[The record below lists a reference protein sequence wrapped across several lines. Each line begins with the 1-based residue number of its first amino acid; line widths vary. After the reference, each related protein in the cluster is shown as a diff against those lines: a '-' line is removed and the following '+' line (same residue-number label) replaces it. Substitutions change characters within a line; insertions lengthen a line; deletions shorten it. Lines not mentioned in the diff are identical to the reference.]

1 MCESNQMLLAL
12 LRRYVRPYRWPL
24 AAVAV
29 LQMVSTLASLYLP
42 TVNAAIIDDGVAKGD
57 TGTIV
62 ELGGVM
68 LAVTGL
74 QVVCA
79 VGAVYFGSRAAMGF
93 GRDLRSA
100 MFHHVTGF
108 SAAETAR
115 FGAPSLLT
123 RTTNDVQQVQLLVQ
137 LTCTMLITA
146 PIMSIGGIFM
156 AVHQDAGLS
165 WLLLVS
171 VPVLALANYWVVSHL
186 LPIFRGMQRLIDGIN
201 RVMREQLSGIRV
213 IRAFAREPFERS
225 RFAEANQAL
234 SETAL
239 TAGRWQA
246 LMLPITTLVINISS
260 VALIWFGGMRIDS
273 GQMQVGSLIAFLSY
287 FMQILMA
294 VLLATFILVLVP
306 RAAACAERITEVLS
320 TEPVI
325 TSPAEPV
332 RPASVDGAIN
342 LSDATFCYPGADKP
356 VLQDVSL
363 TARPGTTTAIVGST
377 GSGKSTLVS
386 LICRMYDVT
395 SGVVRVD
402 DIDVRDYDTEQLWS
416 SIGLVPQR
424 GYLFSGTVAE
434 NLRYGKS
441 DATDDEMWEALRVA
455 SADGFVRAHAD
466 GLDMPVAQGG
476 INFSGGQRQRLAI
489 ARAVIRRPAIYL
501 FDDAFSALDVHTD
514 ARVRSALGDVSA
526 DATVIIV
533 AQRISTVA
541 DGRSDRRHRRRQG
554 GGHRNARVAARRL
567 SHVRGVRG
575 FAGGRSRH
583 RRQSVTQPLGR
594 PIRGMVQAPTERSR
608 DFKGS
613 AIRLVKRL
621 TPQRGPTAAVIL
633 LGVGGI
639 AIGVIGPRILGHA
652 TDLLFNGVIGRE
664 LPAGITKEQADR
676 GRQGAWRQHVRRPA
690 VWHERRPRSRCR
702 LRRGRAHACCWRSRC
717 IWLPRC

>member
-1 MCESNQMLLAL
+1 MLLAL
-12 LRRYVRPYRWPL
+12 LRQYVRPYRWPL

-29 LQMVSTLASLYLP
+29 LQMISTLASLYLP

-225 RFAEANQAL
+225 RFAEANHAL

-260 VALIWFGGMRIDS
+260 VALIWFGGKRID
-273 GQMQVGSLIAFLSY
+273 
-287 FMQILMA
+287 
-294 VLLATFILVLVP
+294 T
-306 RAAACAERITEVLS
+306 
-320 TEPVI
+320 
-325 TSPAEPV
+325 
-332 RPASVDGAIN
+332 
-342 LSDATFCYPGADKP
+342 
-356 VLQDVSL
+356 
-363 TARPGTTTAIVGST
+363 
-377 GSGKSTLVS
+377 
-386 LICRMYDVT
+386 
-395 SGVVRVD
+395 
-402 DIDVRDYDTEQLWS
+402 
-416 SIGLVPQR
+416 
-424 GYLFSGTVAE
+424 
-434 NLRYGKS
+434 
-441 DATDDEMWEALRVA
+441 
-455 SADGFVRAHAD
+455 
-466 GLDMPVAQGG
+466 
-476 INFSGGQRQRLAI
+476 
-489 ARAVIRRPAIYL
+489 
-501 FDDAFSALDVHTD
+501 
-514 ARVRSALGDVSA
+514 
-526 DATVIIV
+526 
-533 AQRISTVA
+533 
-541 DGRSDRRHRRRQG
+541 
-554 GGHRNARVAARRL
+554 
-567 SHVRGVRG
+567 
-575 FAGGRSRH
+575 
-583 RRQSVTQPLGR
+583 
-594 PIRGMVQAPTERSR
+594 
-608 DFKGS
+608 
-613 AIRLVKRL
+613 
-621 TPQRGPTAAVIL
+621 
-633 LGVGGI
+633 
-639 AIGVIGPRILGHA
+639 
-652 TDLLFNGVIGRE
+652 
-664 LPAGITKEQADR
+664 
-676 GRQGAWRQHVRRPA
+676 
-690 VWHERRPRSRCR
+690 
-702 LRRGRAHACCWRSRC
+702 
-717 IWLPRC
+717 